1 MYVVIWLVVLKA
13 EKVFSLIFNWK
24 FYKCLY
30 HNMHS
35 FSITDYGLAAI
46 VLPHNLASESLGV
59 GYSGSSLLL
68 MQEYWI
74 RIWHHVLCYL
84 NNYFNLHV
92 CLFMLSNAGHT
103 SAFHHVSSSKCAA
116 KARKCESMHNA
127 HIFLTTNIS

>member
-1 MYVVIWLVVLKA
+1 
-13 EKVFSLIFNWK
+13 
-24 FYKCLY
+24 
-30 HNMHS
+30 MHS

-84 NNYFNLHV
+84 NNYFNLNV
-92 CLFMLSNAGHT
+92 CLSILGLSDVCLSVSRTYEFVIPAVRSQNVT
-103 SAFHHVSSSKCAA
+103 NKSCLVCVKSEKYAFLVTL
-116 KARKCESMHNA
+116 RFLGSMR
-127 HIFLTTNIS
+127 